1 MKDLRAENNILSR
14 GVALRDESV
23 EMMRAELQASAE
35 MLQGAADNRE
45 VNKGCGR
52 GAYQCS
58 KIAPHGLNWAEV
70 QWV

>member
-45 VNKGCGR
+45 VK
-52 GAYQCS
+52 
-58 KIAPHGLNWAEV
+58 NWGEV
-70 QWV
+70 QWA